1 MGDSRVMKHL
11 NSRLFALEETQNK
24 ANQGVFYA
32 RKKGF
37 KRRHPKTWKRG
48 INSANSRGEIA
59 INVM

>member
-1 MGDSRVMKHL
+1 MMKHL